1 MIKSFRITYVILIL
15 FLGICLVQSGCAVN
29 PVTGKKEIM
38 LISRDMEIQM
48 GKEIDRG
55 LKMEY
60 GIYDDP
66 RLNDYVAEIGQDLV
80 PYTHRRNLVYH
91 FAILDTPVEN
101 AFAAP
106 GGYIYITRGLMAM
119 LNSEAELAAVLGHEL
134 GHVNARHSAR
144 MMTRAI
150 LFELGIALASELS
163 KDFRKI
169 APISMIATQLLFLK
183 YSRNDEYQ
191 ADALGVEYSL
201 KAGYDAHEMVR
212 FFSSLE
218 RLSESRGGGH
228 IPNFLSTHPLTPRR
242 IEKVKELLQ
251 TQEYSTGPPQLAIE
265 RNGYL
270 NRVNGLVYGDN
281 PQQGYVEG
289 NVFYHPSM
297 RFYFRIPPGW
307 NVSNT
312 PLQVTMASPDGKAVI
327 LLKAESSAEGLDNY
341 TLDMM
346 NQLKNTRILR
356 QGYRYINGLDAYQ
369 TVLSMVTDSDE
380 AEEQNEE
387 AINVDI
393 SCIRKGGIIFTFF
406 SAASQTDFP
415 TYRNRIARTIDSF
428 NPLSSPRHL
437 QRRPYR
443 LSIRRVRREQ
453 TLRTFLSTLGIPKSQ
468 WQPIALIN
476 GLEPDHVVSAQQ
488 LIKIIH

>member
-1 MIKSFRITYVILIL
+1 MNKYFRITQVILIL
-15 FLGICLVQSGCAVN
+15 FLGVCLVQSGCAVN

-38 LISRDMEIQM
+38 LISQDMEISM

-66 RLNDYVAEIGQDLV
+66 QLNDYVAEIGRKIV
-80 PYTHRRNLVYH
+80 PHTHRQNLEYH

-106 GGYIYITRGLMAM
+106 GGYIYITRGLMA
-119 LNSEAELAAVLGHEL
+119 LVNSEAELATVVGHEL

-183 YSRNDEYQ
+183 YSRSDEYQ
-191 ADALGVEYSL
+191 ADALGIEYSL
-201 KAGYDAHEMVR
+201 KTGYDAHEMVN
-212 FFSSLE
+212 FFTSLE
-218 RLSESRGGGH
+218 RLTESKGGSH

-251 TQEYSTGPPQLAIE
+251 SEAYSRPGGLPQLALE

-270 NRVNGLVYGDN
+270 NRVNGLVYGEN

-289 NVFYHPSM
+289 NVFYHPGM
-297 RFYFRIPPGW
+297 RFSFTVPAGW
-307 NVSNT
+307 KVSNT
-312 PLQVTMASPDGKAVI
+312 PLQVTLASPDGKAVV
-327 LLKAESSAEGLDNY
+327 LLKAENTTEGLDNY
-341 TLDMM
+341 TSKMM
-346 NQLKNTRILR
+346 NQLKNTQVLR
-356 QGYRYINGLDAYQ
+356 QGYRYVNGLDAYQ
-369 TVLSMVTDSDE
+369 TLLSMVTENTEGEEQKDE
-380 AEEQNEE
+380 AL
-387 AINVDI
+387 NVDI

-406 SAASQTDFP
+406 SAASQLTNIP
-415 TYRNRIARTIDSF
+415 SAA
-428 NPLSSPRHL
+428 P
-437 QRRPYR
+437 
-443 LSIRRVRREQ
+443 
-453 TLRTFLSTLGIPKSQ
+453 STPSMNCAVPVI
-468 WQPIALIN
+468 
-476 GLEPDHVVSAQQ
+476 
-488 LIKIIH
+488 